1 MKLYVLNLKVETPK
15 CLKIGGASIDVS
27 SVDIIEIKG
36 FASKLAKMA
45 IANPLPA
52 SLESSMYGDPQ
63 ERVFKLVRPY
73 IT

>member
-1 MKLYVLNLKVETPK
+1 MSEDR
-15 CLKIGGASIDVS
+15 GASIDVS
-27 SVDIIEIKG
+27 SFDRIERKG

-73 IT
+73 IM